1 MPRGGIRIEEI
12 PRDQTRGE
20 GSVNCQ
26 TSTSGVIILD
36 FRPSMAA
43 VNPTLD
49 LYFHKSRP
57 REQTLYSLGRVPFRG
72 EGLKKPFQYFLY
84 IARDCAKE
92 SKNLSI

>member
-20 GSVNCQ
+20 RSVNCQ
-26 TSTSGVIILD
+26 TSGVIILD

-72 EGLKKPFQYFLY
+72 EGLKKPFQYLLY
-84 IARDCAKE
+84 IARDCAEE